1 MSDHSSP
8 DLEIRV
14 YAMGP
19 GEASNEFLLASF
31 DSADFFDVQLLEC
44 IEATGEINVLKEYEE
59 LKLEQAGVVSD
70 QLHKEHP
77 EAIPDWIEY
86 T

>member
-1 MSDHSSP
+1 MSNHNSP

-19 GEASNEFLLASF
+19 AEAPNEFTLARF
-31 DSADFFDVQLLEC
+31 DSADFFDVELLEC
-44 IEATGEINVLKEYEE
+44 IEDTGEIHVLKEYEE
-59 LKLEQAGVVSD
+59 LTLEQASVISD

-77 EAIPDWIEY
+77 NAIPEWIEY
-86 T
+86 S

>member
-31 DSADFFDVQLLEC
+31 DSADFFDVQLLRC
-44 IEATGEINVLKEYEE
+44 IEYTGEIEILKEHEE
-59 LKLEQAGVVSD
+59 LTLEQASVTSE

-77 EAIPDWIEY
+77 EGLY
-86 T
+86 Q